1 MPNSFSSIELPA
13 EFFQIAQNVYSG
25 DPHWI
30 PEDIKNIRQQ
40 FSSTNPYF
48 ESCNAKVFIS
58 KTEARIVGFYNPD
71 LEIEDEKIAYFGFWE
86 TKNNLSVNADLFRQV
101 ERWAEECGASR
112 IYGPINFSTYQNNR
126 LRVDGFDNTSF
137 IDEPY
142 NPDYYPRLLAELG
155 YEKKYGYATG
165 INENIP
171 NLILQVN
178 APFSMLKKQSEK
190 TFTFERLTGDIWLNN
205 LEKLYPLVENIF
217 SKNFAYTAISWET
230 FKSQCGENFSKKL
243 CPKTSIIVYD
253 LQGDIAGFF
262 ITYPDYGSLVNQ
274 QAQVE
279 ETELLSSNVNY
290 QQHYPLL
297 KQPRLLL
304 AKTCGV
310 APKYRSAGLFP
321 LMSMQLSIWAEGHYE
336 HVSGA
341 MMREDNAS
349 MSFYKSLIKA
359 GNKDFVMRN
368 YALFTKRLENNDSS
382 SVMEECEET
391 DDR

>member
-1 MPNSFSSIELPA
+1 MPNCFNDTELPA
-13 EFFQIAQNVYSG
+13 NFFEIAQDIYSG

-30 PEDIKNIRQQ
+30 PEDENKIRQQ
-40 FSSTNPYF
+40 FSIANPYF
-48 ESCNAKVFIS
+48 ENCHAKVFVS
-58 KTEARIVGFYNPD
+58 STDARLVGFYNPD

-86 TKNNLSVNADLFRQV
+86 TKNKLAVNADLFEQV
-101 ERWAEECGASR
+101 EKWAKECGASR
-112 IYGPINFSTYQNNR
+112 IFGPINFSTYQNNR
-126 LRVDGFDNTSF
+126 LRVDGFDNSSF

-142 NPDYYPRLLAELG
+142 NPDYYPDLLANLG

-171 NLILQVN
+171 NLIKQVA

-190 TFTFERLTGDIWLNN
+190 TFIFERLTGEVWLEN
-205 LEKLYPLVENIF
+205 LEKFYPLVDAIF
-217 SKNFAYTAISWET
+217 SKNFAYTAISWES
-230 FKSQCGENFSKKL
+230 FKAQCGESFAKKL
-243 CPKTSIIVYD
+243 CPESSVIVYD
-253 LQGDIAGFF
+253 LQGGIAGFF

-279 ETELLSSNVNY
+279 KVALSSSDINY
-290 QQHYPLL
+290 QQHYSLL
-297 KQPRLLL
+297 QQPRLLL

-310 APKYRSAGLFP
+310 APQYRSAGLFP
-321 LMSMQLSIWAEGHYE
+321 LMSMQLSMWAEGFYE

-341 MMREDNAS
+341 MVREDNAS

-368 YALFTKRLENNDSS
+368 YALFTKALGEK
-382 SVMEECEET
+382 
-391 DDR
+391 